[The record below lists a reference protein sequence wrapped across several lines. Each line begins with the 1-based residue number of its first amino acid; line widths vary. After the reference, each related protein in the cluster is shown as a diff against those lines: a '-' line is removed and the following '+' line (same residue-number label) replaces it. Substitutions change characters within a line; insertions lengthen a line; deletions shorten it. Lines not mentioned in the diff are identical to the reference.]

1 VKAIMQREYQQ
12 RAVKALPGLLRAYR
26 SVLAVAPTGSGKT
39 VIAVMVLMLMP
50 RARVLWVVH
59 SRELV
64 KQAREQLLLAGI
76 QENEIGMLT
85 STKRTNPGAR
95 VLVATVGMFRRRPA
109 PEVDI
114 VVVDEAHHV
123 ASAQYEALLAG
134 MAGVYVMG
142 LTATPW
148 RLDGKPLAPAFKHLY
163 VMADPIELI
172 ADKHISHALCY
183 GIEETTAREIVSSVR
198 GSREFNRADL
208 GKAMAK
214 RVLMGD
220 IIKEWERLARDRST
234 IVFAVNRKHGRA
246 LAARF
251 RKLGVTVEYLDAL
264 TPTIERDGIIARLNS
279 GETQVVVNVDVLS
292 EGFDCEPVKCVVL
305 ARPTKSLTRYLQ
317 QVGRGSRPHGN
328 LRPII
333 IDHAGNC
340 WRFDLPESPR
350 DWSLTGRATGDGRG
364 APPLRRCPVCTFMM
378 PISALVC
385 PECRNELPAIE
396 REPEES
402 AQLALKLLAVSEA
415 DRLHR
420 EAVIKKLARLR
431 GLNGEWVKQQLGQLS

>member
-1 VKAIMQREYQQ
+1 MKAIALRAYQQ
-12 RAVKALPGLLRAYR
+12 RAAKALPGLLSVHR
-26 SVLAVAPTGSGKT
+26 SVVAVAPTGSGKT
-39 VIAVMVLMLMP
+39 VIAVMVLKQMP
-50 RARVLWVVH
+50 GARVLWVVH

-64 KQAREQLLLAGI
+64 KQAHDQLIRAGI
-76 QENEIGMLT
+76 SEKEIGVLT
-85 STKRTNPGAR
+85 STKRANLSAR

-114 VVVDEAHHV
+114 VVIDEAHHV
-123 ASAQYEALLAG
+123 AAAQYDALLAD
-134 MAGVYVMG
+134 MADVYVLG

-148 RLDGKPLAPAFKHLY
+148 RLDRKPLAAFKHLY

-172 ADKHISHALCY
+172 ADKHIAHALCY
-183 GIEETTAREIVSSVR
+183 GIEKTTAREMLQGVR
-198 GSREFNRADL
+198 AGREFNRVDL
-208 GKAMAK
+208 GKAMGK

-220 IIKEWERLARDRST
+220 IIKEWQRLAHGRST

-251 RKLGVTVEYLDAL
+251 GKTGVTVEYLDAL
-264 TPTIERDGIIARLNS
+264 TPARKRDAIIARLNS
-279 GETQVVVNVDVLS
+279 GATQVVVNVDVLS

-328 LRPII
+328 LRPVI

-340 WRFDLPESPR
+340 WRFGLPEAHR
-350 DWSLTGRATGDGRG
+350 DWSITGGVIGESCGVA
-364 APPLRRCPVCTFMM
+364 PLRRCPVCTFMM
-378 PISALVC
+378 PLAALVC
-385 PECRNELPAIE
+385 PDCGSEIPAAE
-396 REPEES
+396 REHEEL
-402 AQLALKLLAVSEA
+402 AQHQLQLIAVTEA

-420 EAVIKKLARLR
+420 ESVIKKLAGLR
-431 GLNGEWVKQQLGQLS
+431 GLPREWVKHKLGELS